1 MSGLAKRSGTFAAAA
16 MMVVVMATPLLA
28 QGAEVTK
35 GSFQSFAAGAGNAEY
50 GDVAGKAR
58 MIRTASGATIVVVN
72 ATGLTPGETY
82 GSHVHKQAC
91 ADGDAGGH
99 YSFGFPVPGGALD
112 GSEIWPGPFT
122 ANPAGH
128 VVGKAVVD
136 ATAGSTAVSVVIHAA
151 GGAKIACADLS

>member
-1 MSGLAKRSGTFAAAA
+1 MSGLARKSGTLAVAA
-16 MMVVVMATPLLA
+16 MVMVLMAAPLSA
-28 QGAEVTK
+28 QPAEVTR
-35 GSFQSFAAGAGNAEY
+35 GTFQAFAAGAGHAQY
-50 GDVAGKAR
+50 GDVEGKAS
-58 MIRTASGATIVVVN
+58 MVRTASGATIVVVN

-99 YSFGFPVPGGALD
+99 YSFGFPVPGGSLD

-122 ANPAGH
+122 ANAAGH

-136 ATAGSTAVSVVIHAA
+136 ATAGSTAVSVVIHAP
-151 GGAKIACADLS
+151 GGAKIACADLA